1 METILTIIA
10 ILVLGIVAIVG
21 CATSDK
27 ELQKSKPSTG
37 IYTHAMLVYFL
48 GIIFVVIVFIIAG
61 LLTFL

>member
-27 ELQKSKPSTG
+27 ELQKSRSSTG
-37 IYTHAMLVYFL
+37 IQTDVMLIYFL
-48 GIIFVVIVFIIAG
+48 GLIFVIITG
-61 LLTFL
+61 LLTLL